1 MSAAPFIGRV
11 AGITAALGMGVAV
24 LQGTAVAAAEAEG
37 VETSSRP
44 SAASSG
50 SDSAAAPSRTPEASG
65 AGAGGAGA
73 SGSGVAGTGAKPS
86 VPVRGRTAAVVRDRA
101 DVSDRA
107 SVGARRTPAVD
118 AGSVAS
124 PAVST
129 LPARAATTMTLV
141 APSLTT
147 AVAVPEQSAEIFST
161 TPPDP
166 KATVD
171 TPYGALGQWMINK
184 EGQVAD
190 WVGLRFC
197 GAGTT
202 VANCGVGKPD
212 EGKIMQEPINTIF
225 VVQARNQYFAELKLN
240 LALRL
245 SGFGPSCCS
254 SVGYSG
260 IVGDSD
266 YKQFPRGGPLGL
278 GILPPLP
285 FGLFQNGLLGL
296 AAGLGPAYRD
306 RSFLVAN
313 THLRTFGGAPD
324 GNGNYIFTASVS
336 EENLDT
342 TGGGLLPTHGFL
354 NYNQARGQLLAGML
368 SKSWFK
374 ASDRGLIQMDNAID
388 PGNSDYTTSDYDGL
402 AQVIALGSLFGM
414 APVRTTPVG
423 AVGQT
428 PPGPRW
434 AQARLRV

>member
-1 MSAAPFIGRV
+1 
-11 AGITAALGMGVAV
+11 
-24 LQGTAVAAAEAEG
+24 
-37 VETSSRP
+37 
-44 SAASSG
+44 
-50 SDSAAAPSRTPEASG
+50 
-65 AGAGGAGA
+65 
-73 SGSGVAGTGAKPS
+73 
-86 VPVRGRTAAVVRDRA
+86 
-101 DVSDRA
+101 
-107 SVGARRTPAVD
+107 
-118 AGSVAS
+118 
-124 PAVST
+124 
-129 LPARAATTMTLV
+129 MTLV

-161 TPPDP
+161 TPPVP
-166 KATVD
+166 TATVD

-190 WVGLRFC
+190 WVGLRYC

-202 VANCGVGKPD
+202 VASCGVGKPD

-313 THLRTFGGAPD
+313 THLRTFGGEPD

-368 SKSWFK
+368 SKSWFT
-374 ASDRGLIQMDNAID
+374 ASDQGLIQMDNAIAPLD
-388 PGNSDYTTSDYDGL
+388 PLYTTGDYDGM

-414 APVRTTPVG
+414 APVRTAPVG
-423 AVGQT
+423 AAGI
-428 PPGPRW
+428 PRR
-434 AQARLRV
+434 AARSLAAA

>member
-11 AGITAALGMGVAV
+11 AGITAALGMSVAI
-24 LQGTAVAAAEAEG
+24 LQGTAVAAAETDSAD
-37 VETSSRP
+37 TSSRP
-44 SAASSG
+44 SASASTSG
-50 SDSAAAPSRTPEASG
+50 SDSVAAPSRTPGASG
-65 AGAGGAGA
+65 TETSGTGA
-73 SGSGVAGTGAKPS
+73 SGSRAKPS
-86 VPVRGRTAAVVRDRA
+86 VPVRGRTGAVVRHRA
-101 DVSDRA
+101 DAFPDNPSA
-107 SVGARRTPAVD
+107 SANRTPAVD
-118 AGSVAS
+118 AASVAS

-129 LPARAATTMTLV
+129 VPARAATTTTLV
-141 APSLTT
+141 APPLTP
-147 AVAVPEQSAEIFST
+147 AAAIPEQSAEIFSP
-161 TPPDP
+161 TPPVP
-166 KATVD
+166 TATVE
-171 TPYGALGQWMINK
+171 TRYGALGQWMINK

-190 WVGLRFC
+190 WIGQRYC

-202 VANCGVGKPD
+202 VATCGAGKAD

-240 LALRL
+240 LAMRL
-245 SGFGPSCCS
+245 AGFGPSCCS

-266 YKQFPRGGPLGL
+266 YRQFPRGGPLGL

-296 AAGLGPAYRD
+296 VGFGPAYRD

-336 EENLDT
+336 EENLDS

-354 NYNQARGQLLAGML
+354 NYNQAREQLLAGML
-368 SKSWFK
+368 SKSWIMK
-374 ASDRGLIQMDNAID
+374 ASDQGLIPMDNAID
-388 PGNSDYTTSDYDGL
+388 PLNPEYTTGDHDGL
-402 AQVIALGSLFGM
+402 AQVIALGSLWGM

-423 AVGQT
+423 AAGVPT
-428 PPGPRW
+428 R
-434 AQARLRV
+434 AARSLAMA

>member
-11 AGITAALGMGVAV
+11 AGITAAIGMSVAIM
-24 LQGTAVAAAEAEG
+24 QGTAVAAAETDSAD
-37 VETSSRP
+37 TSSRL
-44 SAASSG
+44 SASTSTSG
-50 SDSAAAPSRTPEASG
+50 SDSVAAPSRTTETSG
-65 AGAGGAGA
+65 TGA
-73 SGSGVAGTGAKPS
+73 SGSRAKPS
-86 VPVRGRTAAVVRDRA
+86 VPVRGRTGAVVRNRA
-101 DVSDRA
+101 DVVLDGA
-107 SVGARRTPAVD
+107 SAGARSTPAVD
-118 AGSVAS
+118 AASVAN

-129 LPARAATTMTLV
+129 LPAQVATTTTLV
-141 APSLTT
+141 APLLTL
-147 AVAVPEQSAEIFST
+147 AAAVPEQSAEIFST

-171 TPYGALGQWMINK
+171 TPYGTLGRWMINK
-184 EGQVAD
+184 KGQVAD
-190 WVGLRFC
+190 WVGLRYC

-245 SGFGPSCCS
+245 AGFGPSCCS

-260 IVGDSD
+260 IVGDGD

-278 GILPPLP
+278 GLLPPLP

-313 THLRTFGGAPD
+313 THLRTFGGEPD

-368 SKSWFK
+368 SKSWFR
-374 ASDRGLIQMDNAID
+374 ASDQGLIPMDNAIAPDD
-388 PGNSDYTTSDYDGL
+388 PLYTTGDYDGL
-402 AQVIALGSLFGM
+402 AQVIALGSLWGM
-414 APVRTTPVG
+414 TPVRTAPAG
-423 AVGQT
+423 AAGIPKRTGRSLAV
-428 PPGPRW
+428 
-434 AQARLRV
+434 A